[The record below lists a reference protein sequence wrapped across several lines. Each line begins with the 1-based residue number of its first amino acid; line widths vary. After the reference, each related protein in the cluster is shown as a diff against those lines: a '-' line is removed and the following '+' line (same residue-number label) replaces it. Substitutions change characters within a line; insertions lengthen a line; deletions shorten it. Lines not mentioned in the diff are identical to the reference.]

1 VASRGCRAHPLQ
13 TGVKKLLL
21 KTQYKPIYNPNM
33 KKPMTIKLLKIIAA
47 NHLQL
52 AISRSKTPHLVRHS
66 EPLAGEESAY
76 FSRRPC
82 RLLNF
87 DFCTL
92 IFDIQKNGSPSF
104 FGKANPI

>member
-1 VASRGCRAHPLQ
+1 MTAKS
-13 TGVKKLLL
+13 VKL
-21 KTQYKPIYNPNM
+21 IM
-33 KKPMTIKLLKIIAA
+33 A
-47 NHLQL
+47 NHLQP
-52 AISRSKTPHLVRHS
+52 ANSRSKTVHLARRS

-92 IFDIQKNGSPSF
+92 IFDIQKMVHHHFLEKQTQFKNR
-104 FGKANPI
+104 

>member
-1 VASRGCRAHPLQ
+1 ML
-13 TGVKKLLL
+13 
-21 KTQYKPIYNPNM
+21 
-33 KKPMTIKLLKIIAA
+33 
-47 NHLQL
+47 
-52 AISRSKTPHLVRHS
+52 SKNLTEQEARHS

-92 IFDIQKNGSPSF
+92 IFDIQKMVHHHFLEKQTHFKNR
-104 FGKANPI
+104 

>member
-1 VASRGCRAHPLQ
+1 ML
-13 TGVKKLLL
+13 
-21 KTQYKPIYNPNM
+21 
-33 KKPMTIKLLKIIAA
+33 
-47 NHLQL
+47 
-52 AISRSKTPHLVRHS
+52 SKNLTEQEPRHS

-92 IFDIQKNGSPSF
+92 IFDFENVFQTFSQNEPNFFTTKYALSISKTQKWRPKS
-104 FGKANPI
+104 